1 MTLSRP
7 DSPEP
12 DLSALRFRIITV
24 AGQRRGI
31 KLEEIYWSTLVELA
45 AHKKCKL
52 ADIVAQCEKSIEGEG
67 NLTAKLR
74 YVAISFLKSELSSA
88 RERSGLSVIAGQ
100 VRACPSPAFALTGD
114 KRIVSYNP
122 AFLAFVQT
130 RFARFQQASPAQ
142 GLRLS
147 FDIQFADLVARLK
160 TSTGEPQPAGF
171 TIGINEQLTRGRL
184 NAALASFAD
193 QDVVIGFILG

>member
-1 MTLSRP
+1 MSLNRP
-7 DSPEP
+7 GSPEP
-12 DLSALRFRIITV
+12 DLSVLRFRIITV
-24 AGQRRGI
+24 AGHRRGI
-31 KLEEIYWSTLVELA
+31 KLEEIYWSCLVDLA
-45 AHKKCKL
+45 AQKQCKL
-52 ADIVAQCEKSIEGEG
+52 ADIVAECEKSIEGEG

-74 YVAISFLKSELSSA
+74 YVAASFLRSELSSA
-88 RERSGLSVIAGQ
+88 RERSGPSVIAGQ

-114 KRIVSYNP
+114 KRIISYNP

-130 RFARFQQASPAQ
+130 RFARFQQASPAH

-147 FDIQFADLVARLK
+147 FDVQFKDLVERLK
-160 TSTGEPQPAGF
+160 TSPGEPQPAGF
-171 TIGINEQLTRGRL
+171 TIGINDQLTRGRL

>member
-1 MTLSRP
+1 MTLNRS
-7 DSPEP
+7 DSLGP
-12 DLSALRFRIITV
+12 DLSVLRFRIITV

-31 KLEEIYWSTLVELA
+31 KLEEIYWSSLVELA
-45 AHKKCKL
+45 AHKQCKL
-52 ADIVAQCEKSIEGEG
+52 AEIVAECGQANGGDG

-74 YVAISFLKSELSSA
+74 YVATAFLRSRLSSA
-88 RERSGLSVIAGQ
+88 QERTGLSIIAGQ

-114 KRIVSYNP
+114 KRIISYNP
-122 AFLAFVQT
+122 AFLTFVQT
-130 RFARFQQASPAQ
+130 RFARFQQTSPAQ

-160 TSTGEPQPAGF
+160 GSPGEPQPAGF
-171 TIGINEQLTRGRL
+171 TIGVNEQLTRGRL
-184 NAALASFAD
+184 NAALASFAE